1 MKKNNKKSITSLII
15 LSILLIVSLFGLYY
29 YFDLN
34 QMNLNKIFKLE
45 KDIEVLERN
54 NKVLN
59 EDNTIL
65 KISNATLVLE
75 KDRLREEL
83 NINNSLKTGIVKNE
97 YETKRDASTLIDE
110 LKIVS
115 MDIGKW
121 ELTNEYKNEIINK
134 LNKEIYFYE
143 IIPIVDNKNY
153 LNDPF
158 ELKQLGLTRKRAS
171 VAVTLLKSLNSQ
183 NKIYLSTDII
193 VSEKNEI
200 GFIIKRFKMN

>member
-97 YETKRDASTLIDE
+97 YETKRDASILIDE

-153 LNDPF
+153 LNDSF

-171 VAVTLLKSLNSQ
+171 VAVTLLKSLNKQ

-193 VSEKNEI
+193 VSDKNER

>member
-75 KDRLREEL
+75 KDKLKEEL
-83 NINNSLKTGIVKNE
+83 NINNSLKNE
-97 YETKRDASTLIDE
+97 YEVKRDDSILIDE

-193 VSEKNEI
+193 VSEKNER

>member
-65 KISNATLVLE
+65 KINNATLVLE

-83 NINNSLKTGIVKNE
+83 NINNSLKTDLVKNE

-193 VSEKNEI
+193 VSEKNER

>member
-1 MKKNNKKSITSLII
+1 MKKNNNKSITSLII

-65 KISNATLVLE
+65 KISNATQVLE

-193 VSEKNEI
+193 VSDKNER

>member
-97 YETKRDASTLIDE
+97 YETKRDVSTLIDE

-193 VSEKNEI
+193 VSEKNER

>member
-183 NKIYLSTDII
+183 NKIYLSIDII
-193 VSEKNEI
+193 VSEKNER

>member
-15 LSILLIVSLFGLYY
+15 LAILLIVSLFGLYY

-59 EDNTIL
+59 ENNTIL
-65 KISNATLVLE
+65 KISNATLFLE
-75 KDRLREEL
+75 KDKLKEEL
-83 NINNSLKTGIVKNE
+83 NINNSLKTRIVKNE

-193 VSEKNEI
+193 VSEKNER

>member
-45 KDIEVLERN
+45 KNIEVLERN

-65 KISNATLVLE
+65 KINNATLVLE
-75 KDRLREEL
+75 KDK
-83 NINNSLKTGIVKNE
+83 LKKEIIKNE
-97 YETKRDASTLIDE
+97 YEVKRDDSILIDE

-153 LNDPF
+153 LNDSF

-171 VAVTLLKSLNSQ
+171 VAVTLLKSLNKQ

-193 VSEKNEI
+193 VSDKNER

>member
-83 NINNSLKTGIVKNE
+83 NINNSLKTDLVKNE

-193 VSEKNEI
+193 VSEKNER

>member
-45 KDIEVLERN
+45 KDIEILERN

-59 EDNTIL
+59 ENNTIL

-75 KDRLREEL
+75 KDRLKEEL
-83 NINNSLKTGIVKNE
+83 NINNSLKTDLVKNE

-110 LKIVS
+110 LKIVY

-193 VSEKNEI
+193 VSEKNER

>member
-1 MKKNNKKSITSLII
+1 MKKYNKKSIITIILLLLLLII
-15 LSILLIVSLFGLYY
+15 SLFGLHY

-34 QMNLNKIFKLE
+34 KINLNKIFKLE
-45 KDIEVLERN
+45 KDIETLERN

-59 EDNTIL
+59 ENNTIL
-65 KISNATLVLE
+65 KISNATLFLE
-75 KDRLREEL
+75 KDRLKEEL
-83 NINNSLKTGIVKNE
+83 NINNSLKTNLVKNE
-97 YETKRDASTLIDE
+97 YETKRDSSTLIDE
-110 LKIVS
+110 LKIIS

-171 VAVTLLKSLNSQ
+171 VAVRLLKSLNSQ

-193 VSEKNEI
+193 VSDKNER